1 MFELIIEDKGVEYV
15 AFTAE
20 KKREVDLV
28 YQCHVRSLAD
38 GTASVREAKAKK
50 K

>member
-1 MFELIIEDKGVEYV
+1 MFELVIDNNGVEYV

-20 KKREVDLV
+20 KKREVELV

-50 K
+50 